1 MDRRGPHG
9 IGIASP
15 LRCTQAIDVSPAALT
30 ALRDAAPLD
39 HVDIAAR
46 NVTTLLRAWGQQGD
60 HAAFDKIWPLIYDEL
75 QRLAVRLLRRESGPT
90 LAPTDLI
97 HEAYLRLAGGVQLEF
112 KDRVHF
118 FAIAARCM
126 RQILVDRARRRR
138 ADKRGSGDRPIALDE
153 NCIAIGRSWDLV
165 ALDDAL
171 EELAKHSERKARVV
185 ELYYFGGLTQ
195 EEIAAVCDVHVNTVA
210 RDLHFS
216 EAWLRRHL
224 AG

>member
-1 MDRRGPHG
+1 VPVTR
-9 IGIASP
+9 
-15 LRCTQAIDVSPAALT
+15 TQAADVLRQAALT
-30 ALRDAAPLD
+30 VVREDVPLD
-39 HVDIAAR
+39 HVDIAAY
-46 NVTTLLRAWGQQGD
+46 NVTTLLRAWGQRGD
-60 HAAFDKIWPLIYDEL
+60 HTAFDKIWPLIYDEL
-75 QRLAVRLLRRESGPT
+75 QRVAVRLLRHERSGHS
-90 LAPTDLI
+90 LVPTDLI
-97 HEAYLRLAGGVQLEF
+97 HEAYLRFAGGVQLEF

-138 ADKRGSGDRPIALDE
+138 ADKRGSGDRPTALDE
-153 NCIAIGRSWDLV
+153 NHLAIGRSWDLE

-171 EELAKHSERKARVV
+171 QELAKHSERKARVV

-195 EEIAAVCDVHVNTVA
+195 EEIAAVCDVHINTVA

-224 AG
+224 TDS